1 MTVQELMER
10 CATQETGRVLAYIK
24 DGLEEMN
31 ILAETHV
38 DVERMN
44 IVENKR
50 FYKIPDNMT
59 KMVDIRVKNHFNSK
73 DEYRSIPRLLFP
85 PLVKDKDNI

>member
-10 CATQETGRVLAYIK
+10 VGSQETGRILAYIK
-24 DGLEEMN
+24 DGMEEMN

-38 DVERMN
+38 DVQRMD
-44 IVENKR
+44 IVEDKR
-50 FYKIPDNMT
+50 FYKIPDSMT

-73 DEYRSIPRLLFP
+73 DEYRSIPRLLSP
-85 PLVKDKDNI
+85 PLIKDKDNT

>member
-10 CATQETGRVLAYIK
+10 CANQETGRIIAYIK

-31 ILAETHV
+31 ILAETHI
-38 DVERMN
+38 DIE
-44 IVENKR
+44 ENKR
-50 FYKIPDNMT
+50 FYKVPDNMT

-73 DEYRSIPRLLFP
+73 DEYRSIPRLLSP
-85 PLVKDKDNI
+85 PLIKDKDNI

>member
-10 CATQETGRVLAYIK
+10 CGNQETGRILAYIK
-24 DGLEEMN
+24 DGLEEIN
-31 ILAETHV
+31 IEAETHV
-38 DVERMN
+38 DLERID

-50 FYKIPDNMT
+50 FYEIPSNMT

-73 DEYRSIPRLLFP
+73 DEYRSIPRVLFSP
-85 PLVKDKDNI
+85 IVKDEDNI